1 MYLFLLLFKLDP
13 DKEEQKRMDG
23 WMGGWR
29 EYGWMM
35 DGRMDE
41 WMEGVW
47 MGGWMGG

>member
-13 DKEEQKRMDG
+13 DKEEQKRMGG
-23 WMGGWR
+23 WMGGWMMD
-29 EYGWMM
+29 GMM

-47 MGGWMGG
+47 MGG